1 MGKSLRSKG
10 QQRNRAIMRE
20 KVFGPAR
27 EKVELSIAKRL
38 HGEEVLR
45 KKEQEKADKEDAMET
60 EDAPAGEEA
69 DKPKVSTGGFSKK
82 KKKARKLKSNNITFN
97 TKRKKKN

>member
-38 HGEEVLR
+38 HGEEVL
-45 KKEQEKADKEDAMET
+45 KKKAQDKEDKE
-60 EDAPAGEEA
+60 AGEYYEGYGNSCLC
-69 DKPKVSTGGFSKK
+69 KC
-82 KKKARKLKSNNITFN
+82 
-97 TKRKKKN
+97 

>member
-1 MGKSLRSKG
+1 MSTSTTYSGNNGTICTST
-10 QQRNRAIMRE
+10 N
-20 KVFGPAR
+20 P
-27 EKVELSIAKRL
+27 
-38 HGEEVLR
+38 
-45 KKEQEKADKEDAMET
+45 AMET
-60 EDAPAGEEA
+60 EDAAAGEEA

>member
-10 QQRNRAIMRE
+10 QQRNRTIMRE

-27 EKVELSIAKRL
+27 EKVELAIAKRL

-45 KKEQEKADKEDAMET
+45 KKQQEKEDKEDAMET
-60 EDAPAGEEA
+60 EDAPVEEE
-69 DKPKVSTGGFSKK
+69 KPKVSTGGFSKK
-82 KKKARKLKSNNITFN
+82 KKKARKLKSNNVSFN
-97 TKRKKKN
+97 TKRKKN

>member
-45 KKEQEKADKEDAMET
+45 KKEQEKADKED
-60 EDAPAGEEA
+60 GECEEIKGILTVTR
-69 DKPKVSTGGFSKK
+69 DE
-82 KKKARKLKSNNITFN
+82 
-97 TKRKKKN
+97 